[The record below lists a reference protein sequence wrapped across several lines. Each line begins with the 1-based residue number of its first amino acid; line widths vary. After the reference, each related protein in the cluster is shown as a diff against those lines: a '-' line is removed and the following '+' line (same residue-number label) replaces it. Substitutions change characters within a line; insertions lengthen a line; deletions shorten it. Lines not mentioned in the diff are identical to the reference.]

1 MRVVFMGTPDFA
13 VPTLESLIESDHEVA
28 GVITQPDRPS
38 GRGKKTT
45 ATPIKKTAVSA
56 DIEVY
61 QPESA
66 KSEEFVDQLSA
77 WEPDVAVVA
86 AYGQI
91 LPERVLDVP
100 EHGCINVHA
109 SLLPR
114 HRGASPIN
122 KAIIEGDDETGVTI
136 MQMDEG
142 MDTGPMLRQR
152 STPIEPKATAN
163 DLHDELAEMGAELLV
178 ETLDALEAGDV
189 EPTPQDEEA
198 ATYAPLMSKQDGEVD
213 WSESA
218 RRVSDLIRGVNPWPG
233 AFSYLDRS
241 DDRLKFHL
249 AEPCDADSLNLD
261 VDGADPGTVIRA
273 DGELLI
279 ACGEDAV
286 RVLEV
291 QAPGRQAMAAED
303 FLNGYD
309 IEVGDRFQ

>member
-13 VPTLESLIESDHEVA
+13 VPTLDSLIESDHEVV

-66 KSEEFVDQLSA
+66 KSEEFVDQLSS
-77 WEPDVAVVA
+77 WETDVAVVA

-91 LPERVLDVP
+91 LPERVLNVP

-122 KAIIEGDDETGVTI
+122 KAIIEGDEETGVTI

-163 DLHDELAEMGAELLV
+163 DLHDELAEMGADLLI

-189 EPTPQDEEA
+189 EPTPQDESA

-233 AFSYLDRS
+233 AFSYLDRT
-241 DDRLKFHL
+241 DDRIKFHL
-249 AEPCDADSLNLD
+249 AEVCDADSLNLD

-291 QAPGRQAMAAED
+291 QAPGRQAMAAQD

-309 IEVGDRFQ
+309 MEVGDRFQ